1 MTQLCN
7 STLGIWDP
15 TVAKKEQRVDNVG
28 VGAAAVFLPMVVV
41 VAAAATRGR
50 LEVAAAAANNII
62 ISVSLSLRP
71 KKDEWNT
78 FYLPRYD
85 IIYYLCSWE
94 WQQFS

>member
-1 MTQLCN
+1 
-7 STLGIWDP
+7 
-15 TVAKKEQRVDNVG
+15 VAKKEQRVDNVG

-71 KKDEWNT
+71 KKDELNIN
-78 FYLPRYD
+78 LPRYD
-85 IIYYLCSWE
+85 IIYLLVQLGATTVLIRRLEGDSWGVIE
-94 WQQFS
+94 M